1 MKKYGRFLFYAG
13 VEHLAKDEKKV
24 YAFEKRRDA
33 DKRRA
38 TASAAKREQRR
49 SPRADST
56 LLSSVSPMRQDPT
69 RTYDEAAKEVSKDD
83 YHVQVASPL
92 TLKSPLIAT
101 PAAIDTGN
109 GTSPLI

>member
-24 YAFEKRRDA
+24 YAFEKRREA
-33 DKRRA
+33 EKKRA
-38 TASAAKREQRR
+38 KASAAKRAQRR
-49 SPRADST
+49 SPRVDSGT
-56 LLSSVSPMRQDPT
+56 RQGSVSPMRQEAT
-69 RTYDEAAKEVSKDD
+69 RTHEETAKEVSKDD

-101 PAAIDTGN
+101 PAAIDT
-109 GTSPLI
+109 